1 MARKTFIAGEDLT
14 GKYGFAIVANEDK
27 VKVAKTANSTIMG
40 ILMNDGKADKA
51 VGVAMVGEVT
61 KAKLGGT
68 VAMGDELACDAN
80 GKFQKLG
87 DNGVAVALA
96 MQSGVANDLIY
107 VNVL

>member
-1 MARKTFIAGEDLT
+1 
-14 GKYGFAIVANEDK
+14 
-27 VKVAKTANSTIMG
+27 
-40 ILMNDGKADKA
+40 
-51 VGVAMVGEVT
+51 MVGEVT

-80 GKFQKLG
+80 GKFQRLG
-87 DNGVAVALA
+87 EGGVAVALA